1 MKFSILRKEEKNKVK
16 KLTKLIQILSELN
29 PSATFEYHSGEDIY
43 TNLKKNE
50 LRNVKLPEGAKFL
63 SDENVSCHY
72 GFIRISYD
80 SENCVIKSECAF

>member
-1 MKFSILRKEEKNKVK
+1 MNKEEKLIIEDLVPQTVK
-16 KLTKLIQILSELN
+16 E
-29 PSATFEYHSGEDIY
+29 
-43 TNLKKNE
+43 
-50 LRNVKLPEGAKFL
+50 FL